1 MRKIRFAVRALA
13 RTPIITLVVVLSL
26 ALGIGANTGI
36 FSLLYQIVL
45 RSLPVQSP
53 EQLVIVTS
61 PADLKSGR
69 TSSDDSGGQ
78 DSIFNYRIFRALEK
92 QPQAL
97 SGIAGFR
104 RFGANIAYETQTISG
119 TAMLVSG
126 GYFPLLGVQP
136 LIGRVISPQ
145 DDRDGAGN
153 PVAVLGYGYWKD
165 RLGGQT
171 TTLNQPVRVN
181 GQVFTIVGVAPRS
194 FNGPTLGWQPDIYV
208 PIAFKPKLT
217 PGWDGTDKA
226 DDYWVYLFGRMKP
239 GVRKEQAESAL
250 NTVYAGLVEEQAKL
264 IERRDADYVKRF
276 LKGRLSL
283 RDGRQGQSSMQ
294 KEGRLPS
301 LILMGATVLVLLI
314 AMANAANLMLARS
327 AQRRKELAIRA
338 ALGAGRGEIA
348 RQLLTEAML
357 LAGAGGITGLLFA
370 YWTLRFLVAQLLPG
384 DAPSYVFETGLQWP
398 VLLFGLGVSVLAG
411 LLFGLYPAWE
421 AARASVSTDL
431 KNAST
436 QTTANTGSAR
446 MRQVLVCAQVAISAL
461 LLIPTG
467 LFLKSLVN
475 LMHVNLGLRTENV
488 ITFRVSPSLNGYS
501 PDRARGLFERMEQ
514 EIAAIP
520 GVNGVSSGMVQLIGG
535 ENWGTDLAVEGYW
548 RDPNADTNSMF
559 NIIGP
564 GFFANMG
571 VPLIAGRE
579 FTDRDNLAAPK
590 VAVVN
595 EQWAK
600 HFFGSQNPIGRHFSS
615 DGVGA
620 KTLDLEVVG
629 VVKDTN
635 YSSVK
640 QKPPRLFFEPYR
652 QSKDI
657 GSMSFYVRTALPT
670 ARMLA
675 QLRQLMTSLDRDLPV
690 QNLRTLDDQ
699 VQHSVQSDRLVF
711 QLAGTFA
718 ALATILAMLG
728 LYGVMA
734 YSVTRRT
741 REIGIR
747 LALGAGIGTIRTMVL
762 REVMIIFGIGL
773 VIGVPLSLGAAR
785 LAESQLFG
793 VKSYDFPVIIGAVI
807 ALTLAAVAAGYIPAR
822 RATRVNPV
830 QALRYE

>member
-1 MRKIRFAVRALA
+1 
-13 RTPIITLVVVLSL
+13 
-26 ALGIGANTGI
+26 
-36 FSLLYQIVL
+36 
-45 RSLPVQSP
+45 
-53 EQLVIVTS
+53 
-61 PADLKSGR
+61 
-69 TSSDDSGGQ
+69 
-78 DSIFNYRIFRALEK
+78 
-92 QPQAL
+92 
-97 SGIAGFR
+97 
-104 RFGANIAYETQTISG
+104 
-119 TAMLVSG
+119 
-126 GYFPLLGVQP
+126 
-136 LIGRVISPQ
+136 
-145 DDRDGAGN
+145 
-153 PVAVLGYGYWKD
+153 VA
-165 RLGGQT
+165 
-171 TTLNQPVRVN
+171 LNQPVRVN
-181 GQVFTIVGVAPRS
+181 GQVFTVVGVAPRG
-194 FNGPTLGWQPDIYV
+194 FNGLTLGQQPDVYV

-217 PGWDGTDKA
+217 PGWDGTDKV
-226 DDYWVYLFGRMKP
+226 DDYWVYVFGRLKQ

-264 IERRDADYVKRF
+264 IQRRDADYQKRF

-294 KEGRLPS
+294 QQGRLPS
-301 LILMGATVLVLLI
+301 LILMGATSMVLLI

-357 LAGAGGITGLLFA
+357 LAGAGGIAGLLFA
-370 YWTLRFLVAQLLPG
+370 YWTLSFLVAQLPAG
-384 DAPSYVFETGLQWP
+384 DTPSYVFETGLQWP
-398 VLLFGLGVSVLAG
+398 VLLFCLGVSVLAG
-411 LLFGLYPAWE
+411 LLFGIYPAWE
-421 AARASVSTDL
+421 AARASVATDL
-431 KNAST
+431 KDAST
-436 QTTANTGSAR
+436 QTTATTGSAR
-446 MRQVLVCAQVAISAL
+446 MRKVLVCGQVAISAL

-475 LMHVNLGLRTENV
+475 LMHVNLGIRTENV
-488 ITFRVSPSLNGYS
+488 ITFGVSPELNGYT
-501 PDRARGLFERMEQ
+501 PERTRALFERMEQ

-520 GVNGVSSGMVQLIGG
+520 GVNGVTASMVPLIAGS
-535 ENWGTDLAVEGYW
+535 NWGTDLAVEGYS

-564 GFFANMG
+564 GFFSNMG
-571 VPLIAGRE
+571 IPLIGGRE

-600 HFFGSQNPIGRHFSS
+600 HFFGNQNPIGRHFSS

-620 KTLDLEVVG
+620 KTLDVEVVG

-640 QKPPRLFFEPYR
+640 QKPPRLFFEAYR

-657 GSMSFYVRTALPT
+657 GSMSFYVRTALPP
-670 ARMLA
+670 ARMFA

-699 VQHSVQSDRLVF
+699 VQRSVRSDRLVF
-711 QLAGTFA
+711 QLAGAFA

-747 LALGAGIGTIRTMVL
+747 LALGAATGTIRTMVL

-793 VKSYDFPVIIGAVI
+793 VKSYDFPVIVGAVI

>member
-1 MRKIRFAVRALA
+1 
-13 RTPIITLVVVLSL
+13 VVLSL

-45 RSLPVQSP
+45 RSLPVQDP
-53 EQLVIVTS
+53 ERLVLLTS
-61 PADLKSGR
+61 PANLKSGR
-69 TSSDDSGGQ
+69 SSSNDSGGQ
-78 DSIFNYRIFRALEK
+78 DSIFNYRVFRALEK
-92 QPQAL
+92 QPQGLA
-97 SGIAGFR
+97 GVAGFR
-104 RFGANIAYETQTISG
+104 LLGANVAYGTQTTSG
-119 TAMLVSG
+119 SVMAVSG

-136 LIGRVISPQ
+136 LIGRVITPD
-145 DDRDGAGN
+145 DDRHGAGN
-153 PVAVLGYGYWKD
+153 PVAVLAYGYWKD
-165 RLGGQT
+165 RLGGQVT
-171 TTLNQPVRVN
+171 ALNQPVRVN
-181 GQVFTIVGVAPRS
+181 GQVFTVVGIAPRG
-194 FNGPTLGWQPDIYV
+194 FNGLTLGQEPDVYV

-226 DDYWVYLFGRMKP
+226 DDYWIYLFGRLKP

-264 IERRDADYVKRF
+264 IERRDSDYMKRF

-301 LILMGATVLVLLI
+301 LILMGATLMVLLI

-327 AQRRKELAIRA
+327 AQRQKELAIRS
-338 ALGAGRGEIA
+338 ALGAGRGEIV

-357 LAGAGGITGLLFA
+357 LAGAGGIAGLLFA
-370 YWTLRFLVAQLLPG
+370 SWTVRFLVAQL
-384 DAPSYVFETGLQWP
+384 DSSETPSYIFETGLQWP
-398 VLLFGLGVSVLAG
+398 VLLFCLGLSVLAG
-411 LLFGLYPAWE
+411 LVFGLYPAWE
-421 AARASVSTDL
+421 AARISVATNL
-431 KNAST
+431 KDAST

-446 MRQVLVCAQVAISAL
+446 VRKLLVCGQVAISAL

-475 LMHVNLGLRTENV
+475 LMHVKLGLRTENV
-488 ITFRVSPSLNGYS
+488 ITFGVSPDLNGYT
-501 PDRARGLFERMEQ
+501 PERCLALFQRIEQ

-520 GVNGVSSGMVQLIGG
+520 GVNGVTASLVPLIAGN
-535 ENWGTDLAVEGYW
+535 NWGTDLAVEGYS

-559 NIIGP
+559 NRVGP
-564 GFFANMG
+564 GFFSNMG
-571 VPLIAGRE
+571 IPLIAGRE
-579 FTDRDNLAAPK
+579 FSDRDNMAAPK

-600 HFFGSQNPIGRHFSS
+600 HFFGSQNPIGRHFAS
-615 DGVGA
+615 DGVST
-620 KTLDLEVVG
+620 KTLDTEVVG
-629 VVKDTN
+629 VVKDSN

-640 QKPPRLFFEPYR
+640 QNPPRLFFVPYR
-652 QSKDI
+652 QVKDA
-657 GSMSFYVRTALPT
+657 GSMSFYIRTGLPP
-670 ARMLA
+670 AQMFS
-675 QLRQLMTSLDRDLPV
+675 QLRRLMASLDRDLPV
-690 QNLRTLDDQ
+690 ENLRTLDQQ
-699 VQHSVQSDRLVF
+699 VQRSVQSDRLVF
-711 QLAGTFA
+711 QLAGAFA

-747 LALGAGIGTIRTMVL
+747 LALGAETGTIRTMVL
-762 REVMIIFGIGL
+762 REVMIIFAIGL
-773 VIGVPLSLGAAR
+773 VVGVPLSFAVAR

-793 VKSYDFPVIIGAVI
+793 VKSFDLPVIIGAVV
-807 ALTLAAVAAGYIPAR
+807 ALSLAAVAAGYIPAR
-822 RATRVNPV
+822 RATRINPV

>member
-1 MRKIRFAVRALA
+1 VRALA
-13 RTPIITLVVVLSL
+13 RTPIVTLVVVLSL

-45 RSLPVQSP
+45 RSLPVQDP
-53 EQLVIVTS
+53 GQLVIVTS
-61 PADLKSGR
+61 PANLKSGR
-69 TSSDDSGGQ
+69 TSTDDSGDQ
-78 DSIFNYRIFRALEK
+78 NSVSNYRVFRALEK

-97 SGIAGFR
+97 SGVAGFR
-104 RFGANIAYETQTISG
+104 LFGANVAYGTQTVSG
-119 TAMLVSG
+119 AVMAVSG

-136 LIGRVISPQ
+136 LIGRTISPE
-145 DDRDGAGN
+145 DDREGAGN

-171 TTLNQPVRVN
+171 TALNQPVRVN
-181 GQVFTIVGVAPRS
+181 GQVFTVVGVAPRG
-194 FNGPTLGWQPDIYV
+194 FNGLTLGQQPDVYV

-217 PGWDGTDKA
+217 PGWNGTDKV
-226 DDYWVYLFGRMKP
+226 DDYWVYLFGRLKP

-250 NTVYAGLVEEQAKL
+250 NTVYAGLVDEQAKL
-264 IERRDADYVKRF
+264 IERKDADYMKRF

-294 KEGRLPS
+294 KEGRLPA
-301 LILMGATVLVLLI
+301 LILMGATGLVLLI

-357 LAGAGGITGLLFA
+357 LAGAGGVAGLLFA
-370 YWTLRFLVAQLLPG
+370 YWTLRFLVAQIPAG
-384 DAPSYVFETGLQWP
+384 DTPSYVFETGLQWP
-398 VLLFGLGVSVLAG
+398 VLLFCVGVSVLAG
-411 LLFGLYPAWE
+411 LLFGIYPAWE
-421 AARASVSTDL
+421 AARASVATDL
-431 KNAST
+431 KDAST
-436 QTTANTGSAR
+436 QTTATTGSAR
-446 MRQVLVCAQVAISAL
+446 MRKVLVCGQVAISAL

-488 ITFRVSPSLNGYS
+488 ITFGVSPELNGYT
-501 PDRARGLFERMEQ
+501 PERARALFERMEQ

-520 GVNGVSSGMVQLIGG
+520 GVNGVTASMVPLIAGS
-535 ENWGTDLAVEGYW
+535 NWGTDLAVEGYS

-559 NIIGP
+559 NMVGP
-564 GFFANMG
+564 GFFGNMG

-579 FTDRDNLAAPK
+579 FSDRDTLAAPK

-600 HFFGSQNPIGRHFSS
+600 HFFGNQNAVGRHFASEGVSS
-615 DGVGA
+615 
-620 KTLDLEVVG
+620 KTLDIEVVG

-635 YSSVK
+635 YSSVR
-640 QKPPRLFFEPYR
+640 QKPPRVFFQPYR
-652 QSKDI
+652 QSKDV
-657 GSMSFYVRTALPT
+657 GSMWFYVRTALPPT
-670 ARMLA
+670 QMFA
-675 QLRQLMTSLDRDLPV
+675 QLRRLMSTVDRDLPV
-690 QNLRTLDDQ
+690 ENLRTLDDQ
-699 VQHSVQSDRLVF
+699 VQRSVQSDRLVF
-711 QLAGTFA
+711 QLAGAFA
-718 ALATILAMLG
+718 GLATILAMLG

-747 LALGAGIGTIRTMVL
+747 LALGAATGAIRTMVL

-773 VIGVPLSLGAAR
+773 VIGVPLSLGVAR

-793 VKSYDFPVIIGAVI
+793 VKSYDLPVIIGAVM
-807 ALTLAAVAAGYIPAR
+807 ALSLAAVAAGYIPAR
-822 RATRVNPV
+822 RATRINPV

>member
-1 MRKIRFAVRALA
+1 LA
-13 RTPIITLVVVLSL
+13 RTPIVTLVVVLSL

-45 RSLPVQSP
+45 RALPVQDP
-53 EQLVIVTS
+53 EQLVVITS

-69 TSSDDSGGQ
+69 TSTNDSGSQ
-78 DSIFNYRIFRALEK
+78 ESVFDYRVFRALEK

-97 SGIAGFR
+97 SGVAGFR
-104 RFGANIAYETQTISG
+104 LFPANVAYSTQTISG
-119 TAMLVSG
+119 EVMTVSG

-136 LIGRVISPQ
+136 LIGRTISPE
-145 DDRDGAGN
+145 DDRQGAGN

-171 TTLNQPVRVN
+171 TALNQPVRVN
-181 GQVFTIVGVAPRS
+181 GQVFTVVGVAPRG
-194 FNGPTLGWQPDIYV
+194 FNGLTLGQQPDVYV
-208 PIAFKPKLT
+208 PMAFKPKLT
-217 PGWDGTDKA
+217 PGWDGTDKV
-226 DDYWVYLFGRMKP
+226 DDYWVYLFGRLKP

-250 NTVYAGLVEEQAKL
+250 NLVYAGLVEEEAKL
-264 IERRDADYVKRF
+264 VQRRDADYIKRF

-294 KEGRLPS
+294 TEGRLPS
-301 LILMGATVLVLLI
+301 LILMGATALVLLI

-357 LAGAGGITGLLFA
+357 LAGAGGLAGLLFA
-370 YWTLRFLVAQLLPG
+370 YWTLRFLVAQIPAG
-384 DAPSYVFETGLQWP
+384 DTPSYVFETGLQWP
-398 VLLFGLGVSVLAG
+398 VLLFCLGVSVLAG
-411 LLFGLYPAWE
+411 LLFGAYPAWE
-421 AARASVSTDL
+421 AARASVAADL
-431 KNAST
+431 KDAST
-436 QTTANTGSAR
+436 QTTATTGSAR
-446 MRQVLVCAQVAISAL
+446 MRKVLVCGQVAISAL

-488 ITFRVSPSLNGYS
+488 ITFRVAPALNGYTPERS
-501 PDRARGLFERMEQ
+501 RALFERMEQ
-514 EIAAIP
+514 EIGAIP
-520 GVNGVSSGMVQLIGG
+520 GVNGVTASLVPLIAGD
-535 ENWGTDLAVEGYW
+535 NWGTDLAVEGYS

-564 GFFANMG
+564 GFFSNLG

-579 FTDRDNLAAPK
+579 FSDRDNLAAPK
-590 VAVVN
+590 VAVIN

-600 HFFGSQNPIGRHFSS
+600 HFFGNQNPIGRHFGTE
-615 DGVGA
+615 GVTS
-620 KTLDLEVVG
+620 KTLDIEVVG

-640 QKPPRLFFEPYR
+640 QKPPRLFFTPYR
-652 QSKDI
+652 QEKDI
-657 GSMSFYVRTALPT
+657 GSMAFYVRTSLPP
-670 ARMLA
+670 ARMFA

-690 QNLRTLDDQ
+690 QNLRTLNDQ
-699 VQHSVQSDRLVF
+699 VQRSVQSDRLVF
-711 QLAGTFA
+711 QLAGAFA

-747 LALGAGIGTIRTMVL
+747 LALGAATGTIRTMVL

-773 VIGVPLSLGAAR
+773 AVGVPLSLGVAR

-793 VKSYDFPVIIGAVI
+793 VKSYDLPVIIGAVI

-822 RATRVNPV
+822 RATRVNPI

>member
-1 MRKIRFAVRALA
+1 VRALA
-13 RTPIITLVVVLSL
+13 RTPIVTLVVVLSL

-45 RSLPVQSP
+45 RSLPVQDP
-53 EQLVIVTS
+53 DQLVIVTS

-69 TSSDDSGGQ
+69 TSTDDSGAQ
-78 DSIFNYRIFRALEK
+78 DSVFNYRVFRALEK

-97 SGIAGFR
+97 SGVAGFR
-104 RFGANIAYETQTISG
+104 LFGANVAYGTQTVSG
-119 TAMLVSG
+119 AVMAVSG

-136 LIGRVISPQ
+136 LIGRTLSPQ
-145 DDRDGAGN
+145 DDRDGVGN

-171 TTLNQPVRVN
+171 TALNQPVRVN
-181 GQVFTIVGVAPRS
+181 GQVFTVVGVAPRG
-194 FNGPTLGWQPDIYV
+194 FNGLTLGQQADVYV

-217 PGWDGTDKA
+217 PGWNGTDKV
-226 DDYWVYLFGRMKP
+226 DDYWVYLFGRLKP

-250 NTVYAGLVEEQAKL
+250 NTLYAGLVEEQAKL
-264 IERRDADYVKRF
+264 IERRDSDYMKRF

-301 LILMGATVLVLLI
+301 LILMGATALVLLI

-357 LAGAGGITGLLFA
+357 LAGAGGLAGLLFA
-370 YWTLRFLVAQLLPG
+370 YWTLSFLVAQIPAG
-384 DAPSYVFETGLQWP
+384 DTPSYVFETGLQWP
-398 VLLFGLGVSVLAG
+398 VLLFCMGVSVIAG
-411 LLFGLYPAWE
+411 LLFGAYPAWE
-421 AARASVSTDL
+421 AARASVATDL
-431 KNAST
+431 KDAST
-436 QTTANTGSAR
+436 QTTATTGSAR
-446 MRQVLVCAQVAISAL
+446 MRKVLVCGQVAISAL

-488 ITFRVSPSLNGYS
+488 ITFGASPELNGYT
-501 PDRARGLFERMEQ
+501 PERTRALFERMEQ
-514 EIAAIP
+514 EIGAIP
-520 GVNGVSSGMVQLIGG
+520 GVSGVAASMVPLIAGS
-535 ENWGTDLAVEGYW
+535 NWGTDLAVEGYS

-559 NIIGP
+559 NMVGP
-564 GFFANMG
+564 GFFGNMG

-579 FTDRDNLAAPK
+579 FSGRDNLASPK

-595 EQWAK
+595 EQWAH
-600 HFFGSQNPIGRHFSS
+600 HFFGNQNPIGRHFASEGVSS
-615 DGVGA
+615 
-620 KTLDLEVVG
+620 KTLDIEVVG

-635 YSSVK
+635 YSSVR
-640 QKPPRLFFEPYR
+640 QKPPRVFFQPYR
-652 QSKDI
+652 QSKDV
-657 GSMSFYVRTALPT
+657 GSMWFYVRTALPPT
-670 ARMLA
+670 QMFG
-675 QLRQLMTSLDRDLPV
+675 QLRRLMTTLDRDLPV
-690 QNLRTLDDQ
+690 ENLRTLDQQ
-699 VQHSVQSDRLVF
+699 VQRSVQSDRLVF
-711 QLAGTFA
+711 QLAGAFA

-747 LALGAGIGTIRTMVL
+747 LALGAATGTIRTMVL

-773 VIGVPLSLGAAR
+773 AIGVPLSLGVAR

-793 VKSYDFPVIIGAVI
+793 VKSYDLPVIIGAVI

-822 RATRVNPV
+822 RATRVNPI